1 MLQTLTHYINGL
13 INGSNRMLT
22 FAIFYKLIICMI
34 GIVVKYMS
42 ISIMFKLEENSS
54 KKIKKSYCSIEYLFN
69 VYYLLETAEAT

>member
-1 MLQTLTHYINGL
+1 
-13 INGSNRMLT
+13 
-22 FAIFYKLIICMI
+22 MI

-69 VYYLLETAEAT
+69 MYYLLETAEAT